1 MPIPH
6 LRRLA
11 IIATPILF
19 LAPAPPLS
27 LSARADDAPKAVQEA
42 AVLDPGVAN
51 PSVE

>member
-27 LSARADDAPKAVQEA
+27 LSARADDAPKA